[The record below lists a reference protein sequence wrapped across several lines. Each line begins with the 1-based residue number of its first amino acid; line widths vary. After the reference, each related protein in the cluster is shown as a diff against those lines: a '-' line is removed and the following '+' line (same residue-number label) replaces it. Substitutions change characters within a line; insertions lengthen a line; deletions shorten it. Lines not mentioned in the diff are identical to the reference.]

1 MKFLLVLSFFVLAS
15 SAPTTY
21 DQRQEGGANVRA
33 DLQNILIVAV
43 IPKMPEEG
51 SSLLL
56 NALAGLRRKN
66 LKGADRRNQIVES
79 EPLDDQ
85 EGTDKGIEAFV
96 EPKTPYQ
103 VDISEAKSNLAKL
116 YPAEDQ
122 SPDVYL
128 PQSKSAFSPVLKISP
143 DESPV
148 PNVVPVK
155 DNKYINDLAR
165 DSRVIEVVE
174 IGDNLTVID
183 DKDIEKVDVPEAA
196 EPLPEFTGKNIS
208 SKNQDSGLLL
218 LGAMEQCGPDRYRD
232 EEGVCKFIE
241 EDKK

>member
-1 MKFLLVLSFFVLAS
+1 MKFLLVLAFFALAS

-21 DQRQEGGANVRA
+21 DQRQDGGVNVRA
-33 DLQNILIVAV
+33 DLQNLLIVAV
-43 IPKMPEEG
+43 VPKMSEG
-51 SSLLL
+51 GNSLLL
-56 NALAGLRRKN
+56 DVLGTAFERKHLKNAN
-66 LKGADRRNQIVES
+66 RRNQIVES

-85 EGTDKGIEAFV
+85 DADKGIEAFV

-116 YPAEDQ
+116 YPAEVQLSEDF
-122 SPDVYL
+122 L
-128 PQSKSAFSPVLKISP
+128 PQSKSAFSPVLKVSP

-155 DNKYINDLAR
+155 DNNYVNDLTRDAR
-165 DSRVIEVVE
+165 IIEVVE
-174 IGDNLTVID
+174 IGDNLTVVN
-183 DKDIEKVDVPEAA
+183 DKDEEKVDVPEAA
-196 EPLPEFTGKNIS
+196 ESLPEFTGKNIS

-232 EEGVCKFIE
+232 DEGVCRFIE
-241 EDKK
+241 DDKK